1 MKIERV
7 SVAFGAENWERDVGA
22 LRSLLGEP
30 TMIQDGSWAQFDCE
44 GTRVS
49 VGVRPDLPAAALMLK
64 VSDVEAARDRLAD
77 AGWQTG
83 ELVPGEHEL
92 RVYATQP
99 DGLNVIAYQPVP
111 TRD

>member
-30 TMIQDGSWAQFDCE
+30 TLIQDGAWAQFDCE

-49 VGVRPDLPAAALMLK
+49 VGVRADTTPAAALM
-64 VSDVEAARDRLAD
+64 
-77 AGWQTG
+77 
-83 ELVPGEHEL
+83 
-92 RVYATQP
+92 
-99 DGLNVIAYQPVP
+99 
-111 TRD
+111 